1 MSTFRTLL
9 VGAALAWT
17 AAVHAFPTKPVRIVV
32 GFPAG
37 GPLDQHARLL
47 TDKLQAVLGQPVV
60 VDYKAGAGGTVGAQ
74 DVMKAPPDGH
84 TLMLANTGVM
94 VINPALYSR
103 LPYATLKDFTPIA
116 RTAMQPLALL
126 VNPNVPAK
134 NLQEF
139 MAYAK
144 SKPGQIN
151 YGSAGNGGIS
161 HLVPEMFKTATG
173 LFMVH
178 IPYRGSAPAF
188 TDLMGGQ
195 VQFMAESIPQAAAYH
210 KQGKVRALAVTSR
223 ERNPALPEVPTVIE
237 SGLKGFEVVGFY
249 GFLAPAGTPKDV
261 VAKLSDA
268 FGQVMQSP
276 EVKSRMVSQGA
287 DPAFLGADDFAKFL
301 ASEMPRWADAVKK
314 SGAKLRMPMSFTW
327 ATRAASHSAWLHTM
341 ATQPRRRAVSR
352 HPSHSVSSSRARG
365 MCAAVACA
373 PASASGLKDENSGG
387 TAWPC
392 HSRAAVSP
400 TTRPVV
406 SSCPGVGLI
415 SMFRK

>member
-1 MSTFRTLL
+1 MRLRTCLAA
-9 VGAALAWT
+9 AALACLSL
-17 AAVHAFPTKPVRIVV
+17 AASAQGFPTKPIRVV
-32 GFPAG
+32 IGFPAG

-47 TDKLQAVLGQPVV
+47 ADKLQSVLGQPVV

-74 DVMKAPPDGH
+74 EVMKAPADGH

-103 LPYATLKDFTPIA
+103 LPYSTLKDFTPIA

-126 VNPNVPAK
+126 VNTGVPAK

-144 SKPGQIN
+144 ARPGQVN
-151 YGSAGNGGIS
+151 FGSAGNGGIS
-161 HLVPEMFKTATG
+161 HLVPEMFKSATG
-173 LFMVH
+173 LYMVH

-223 ERNPALPEVPTVIE
+223 ERNPALPDVPTVIE
-237 SGLKGFEVVGFY
+237 SGIKGFEVVGFY

-261 VAKLSDA
+261 VAKLSEA

-276 EVKSRMVSQGA
+276 EVKNRMVSQGA
-287 DPAFLGADDFAKFL
+287 DPAYLGAEDFAKFL

-314 SGAKLRMPMSFTW
+314 SGAKL
-327 ATRAASHSAWLHTM
+327 
-341 ATQPRRRAVSR
+341 
-352 HPSHSVSSSRARG
+352 
-365 MCAAVACA
+365 
-373 PASASGLKDENSGG
+373 D
-387 TAWPC
+387 
-392 HSRAAVSP
+392 
-400 TTRPVV
+400 
-406 SSCPGVGLI
+406 
-415 SMFRK
+415 